1 MLVSKNPYVTEP
13 RQNLSPKKP
22 HFTLKTGENLT
33 QNLRLK
39 TLIFIVEKYGTKL
52 LSNFLRQ
59 KYSSMQQER
68 FCLQCNYA
76 TTPLSRVVAYAN
88 SKQRTYITIGE
99 GRYTISRIL
108 GRLTSTIYIV
118 GCFPVTFLY
127 LCVNDCFYQTP
138 Y

>member
-1 MLVSKNPYVTEP
+1 MSKNPYVTEP

-39 TLIFIVEKYGTKL
+39 TLIFIVEKYGMKL

-59 KYSSMQQER
+59 KYTIQQER

-88 SKQRTYITIGE
+88 SKQRAYITIGE

-118 GCFPVTFLY
+118 VASLQH
-127 LCVNDCFYQTP
+127 FYI
-138 Y
+138 YASMIAFIKLLIDNK

>member
-1 MLVSKNPYVTEP
+1 M
-13 RQNLSPKKP
+13 
-22 HFTLKTGENLT
+22 
-33 QNLRLK
+33 
-39 TLIFIVEKYGTKL
+39 KL

-76 TTPLSRVVAYAN
+76 TTPLSRVVAYAH
-88 SKQRTYITIGE
+88 SKQRAYITIGE

-118 GCFPVTFLY
+118 VASLQH
-127 LCVNDCFYQTP
+127 FYI
-138 Y
+138 YASMIAFIKLLIDNK